1 MGHSEFETTFNQ
13 CKLLINSIFRLITLC
28 IKTFIFILTEV
39 RFHTKLDHIK
49 YEVL

>member
-1 MGHSEFETTFNQ
+1 MDIGLLLHQ
-13 CKLLINSIFRLITLC
+13 YKLLINSVFKLITLC
-28 IKTFIFILTEV
+28 IKTFIFLLTKE